1 MNVKLPNQFKI
12 SKKSLTIYISI
23 ISVCVIAVIIAFYV
37 QFYARIEIASLI
49 GITTKERKFGN
60 KTEEQIEEIK
70 AGFTEIFNN
79 NLDSE
84 EVDYTNKKQDASR
97 ELVYTKYNEKE
108 TKPSNYDMNVQIPYI
123 NIRSEIVN
131 KYNQEIED
139 IFVET
144 ARKVLETEN
153 RNIIYTVEYVS
164 NVYDGILSLA
174 IKSNIK
180 EGTNAQRVIIRTY
193 NYDLR
198 NNKEIS
204 LDETLRIKQLERN
217 EVKDKI
223 RKEVE
228 LEHQKAQDLKDLGY
242 SIYNRNPGSNIYNI
256 ENSKEYYVTN
266 DTLYIIYAYGNENL
280 TSEMDLIIF

>member
-70 AGFTEIFNN
+70 AGFTEIFKN
-79 NLDSE
+79 NLESE
-84 EVDYTNKKQDASR
+84 EVDYTSKKQDASK
-97 ELVYTKYNEKE
+97 ELVYTKYDEKE
-108 TKPSNYDMNVQIPYI
+108 TNLNNYDMNVKIPYI

-139 IFVET
+139 IFAET

-153 RNIIYTVEYVS
+153 RDIIYTVEYVS
-164 NVYDGILSLA
+164 NVHDGILSLA

-180 EGTNAQRVIIRTY
+180 EGTNAQRVIIQTY

-204 LDETLRIKQLERN
+204 LDEILRIKQLERD

-223 RKEVE
+223 KKEVE

-242 SIYNRNPGSNIYNI
+242 PIYNRNPASDIYDI

-266 DTLYIIYAYGNENL
+266 DTLYVIYAYGNENL

>member
-79 NLDSE
+79 NLESE
-84 EVDYTNKKQDASR
+84 EVDYTNKKQDASK

-123 NIRSEIVN
+123 NIRSDIVN

-144 ARKVLETEN
+144 ARRVLETEN

-164 NVYDGILSLA
+164 NVHDGILSLA

-266 DTLYIIYAYGNENL
+266 DTLYVIYAYGNENL

>member
-12 SKKSLTIYISI
+12 SKKSLTIYITI

-79 NLDSE
+79 NLESE
-84 EVDYTNKKQDASR
+84 EVDYTNKKQDASK

-108 TKPSNYDMNVQIPYI
+108 TKSSNYDMNVQIPYI
-123 NIRSEIVN
+123 NIRSDVVN

-164 NVYDGILSLA
+164 NVHDGILSLA

-256 ENSKEYYVTN
+256 ENSKESYVTN
-266 DTLYIIYAYGNENL
+266 DTLYVIYAYGNENL